1 MEFDE
6 FNRVPLY
13 RRIMLMAASID
24 RVRWPPLYIDANSRS
39 QETPIEQYWRN
50 FSNNFKKLVCFQD
63 DFLYINIDATV
74 VFLT

>member
-39 QETPIEQYWRN
+39 QETPIDSVL
-50 FSNNFKKLVCFQD
+50 SNISETFPTTSKLG
-63 DFLYINIDATV
+63 
-74 VFLT
+74 VF

>member
-39 QETPIEQYWRN
+39 QETPIEQYWRK
-50 FSNNFKKLVCFQD
+50 FSNNFKTWFVLKVI
-63 DFLYINIDATV
+63 LYIYLDATL
-74 VFLT
+74 VFL

>member
-39 QETPIEQYWRN
+39 QETPIEQYWPN
-50 FSNNFKKLVCFQD
+50 FSSKFKTWCVLKVN
-63 DFLYINIDATV
+63 LYINLDATL
-74 VFLT
+74 VFL